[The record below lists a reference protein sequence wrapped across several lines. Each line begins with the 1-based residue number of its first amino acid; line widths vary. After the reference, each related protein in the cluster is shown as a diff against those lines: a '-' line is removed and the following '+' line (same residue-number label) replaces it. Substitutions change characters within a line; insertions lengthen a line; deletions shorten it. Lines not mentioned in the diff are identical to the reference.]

1 MALWYLYQ
9 TSKIA
14 QPSNIGDSYYQEV
27 REDDKQEQFE
37 DTSGGLIHDE
47 NYQLDT
53 IIYPPKSEEIV
64 SKMINY
70 MLALKTFPYPA
81 PEWLKTLQLNEI
93 PMSLRPAKNNCQDC
107 QNTLSGPYRIT
118 QRAKILA
125 MQGYIEGVERYIKLC
140 NECKNFFRYQE
151 YSDGVHNF
159 SDVFLLVIDVC
170 IFLRHFVKNNV
181 AIGSFCDA
189 IQEIFDSRVA
199 SSKVTNAY
207 IHFESLSQRHHE
219 FFCIRC

>member
-1 MALWYLYQ
+1 
-9 TSKIA
+9 
-14 QPSNIGDSYYQEV
+14 
-27 REDDKQEQFE
+27 
-37 DTSGGLIHDE
+37 
-47 NYQLDT
+47 
-53 IIYPPKSEEIV
+53 
-64 SKMINY
+64 
-70 MLALKTFPYPA
+70 
-81 PEWLKTLQLNEI
+81 
-93 PMSLRPAKNNCQDC
+93 
-107 QNTLSGPYRIT
+107 
-118 QRAKILA
+118 
-125 MQGYIEGVERYIKLC
+125 MQGYIEGVETYIKLC

-159 SDVFLLVIDVC
+159 SDVFLLGIDVC